1 MYTSHSLFFFG
12 GEEAFLETASPGMAW
27 GRPSDVCR
35 HGDGALL
42 QTRWHNLRTP
52 CQLQP
57 VEAGPGVGG
66 AYSDPVAFLVTA
78 VSATRWAPRRTS
90 ATPGLGNAPAAQ
102 ASRARPATDASRAS
116 SASPPRA
123 AGVRKPG
130 PFLGYWRAGP
140 GDPRGRRPCGRG
152 VKVRG
157 TQVSERF
164 CRRGV
169 RGQRLAWGPGS

>member
-1 MYTSHSLFFFG
+1 M
-12 GEEAFLETASPGMAW
+12 ETASPGMAW

-78 VSATRWAPRRTS
+78 VSATHWAPRRTS

-130 PFLGYWRAGP
+130 PFLGYWRVGP